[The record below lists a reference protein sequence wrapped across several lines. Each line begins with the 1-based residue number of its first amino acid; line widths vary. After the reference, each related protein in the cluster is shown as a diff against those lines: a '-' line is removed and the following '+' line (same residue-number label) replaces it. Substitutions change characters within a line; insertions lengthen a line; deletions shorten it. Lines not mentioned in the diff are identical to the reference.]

1 MISSELLGMF
11 LVLIGVLLLCG
22 LGYIIAYT
30 EYVLRFKPKYGKE
43 VFKRGLR
50 YLKRL

>member
-1 MISSELLGMF
+1 MISSEVLGMI
-11 LVLIGVLLLCG
+11 LVLISVFGLCAI
-22 LGYIIAYT
+22 GYIIAYA
-30 EYVLRFKPKYGKE
+30 EYISRFYSKYGKE